1 MNIFLLDE
9 NPKKCAEYHVNTH
22 VNKMCVE
29 YSQLLC
35 GVHHMVG
42 NEITIPYKLTHKNH
56 PCAVWLRESLS
67 NYVFLCDIAL
77 EVCKEFSY
85 RYEKRHKSQ
94 DVIEWA
100 IINTPKIKDV
110 GLTELPK
117 AMPDEYKVDCVV
129 QSYRNYYN
137 YGKTNLL
144 IWKKREKPYW
154 VIN

>member
-22 VNKMCVE
+22 VSKMCVE

-42 NEITIPYKLTHKNH
+42 NEIVIPYKLTHKNH

-67 NYVFLCDIAL
+67 NYVFLCDMAL

-100 IINTPKIKDV
+100 MINIPKIKDV
-110 GLTELPK
+110 GLTPPPK
-117 AMPDEYKVDCVV
+117 AMPDEYKVDCVI

-137 YGKTNLL
+137 HGKTNLL
-144 IWKKREKPYW
+144 IWKKRDKPYW